1 MTGGTQLAHG
11 AGRLLGDITVP
22 RYDAVFLL
30 ATRVNVTTRFRRVT
44 SWISL
49 SRPAASVREVPRP
62 GEI

>member
-1 MTGGTQLAHG
+1 MR
-11 AGRLLGDITVP
+11 GRLLGDITVP